1 MALYSSESN
10 RAWVSFKDGE
20 WLECDVTNS
29 SQTQL
34 NLRFTDGQV
43 QTVNRTQCQFCYRN
57 PSAVEDSDDFLTL
70 PNLDEPNILHSLRV
84 RYWKGHVYSYT
95 GPILIAVNPWKPVD
109 IYNINVLERHK
120 SSASKEP
127 HIFGVASKAFREL
140 LNSRKNQCIL
150 ISGESGS
157 GKTES
162 TKYVLQ
168 VLTASGENRTGAS
181 ASIEQQVML
190 TNPVLEAFGN
200 AKTLRNDNS
209 SRFGKWINV
218 HFDRKGTVA
227 GAEIKTYLLEK
238 ARVVQQTAG
247 ERNYHVFYQVCCA
260 AAAQKMLQDLRVEDA
275 STFNYTKTCL
285 VANNNDDTKSFDRTK
300 QALHFIGF
308 DATSQQNIF
317 ASISA
322 ILHIGNMQITEDREG
337 NAVLDNDAHLQAV
350 CSLLKVDVEAMK
362 KGICLRLIT
371 AGTDV
376 MLKPETSD
384 RANQGRDAFAKALYS
399 KLFDNIVKC
408 VNSALRLK
416 QATVTMQASVLDIF
430 GFEVFQKNHFEQ
442 FCINYANEKL
452 QLHFNHFNFM
462 LERQLYAREGI
473 ELVESDFVDNSA
485 CVELIENKSWGVQ
498 AILDDVCIMPKGD
511 DKAYLERLFQTPQM
525 KTHPHFVAPKQRNNT
540 FIVNHYAGTVA
551 YTVDEFCEK
560 NKDLLANDIVTMM
573 QSSKNKFFV
582 TLFEAAAVDP
592 GPTKPGRRPGGGGGG
607 SVAYKSVSATF
618 KTDLQSLMEAINAA
632 DPHFVRC
639 VNPNAQKRAELFE
652 DFKAIEQLR
661 CGGVIEAVRMC
672 RESYPSRYTHEEF
685 IGTFS
690 CICPEVA
697 GRQVQNKDEARR
709 VCLAMVQAMK
719 VQDRQYRLGSSMIL
733 LKREIIDE
741 MERRRALLLGGRAV
755 VLQNTVRR
763 YVATVELAKK
773 RENRRKFLSVVR
785 IQAILRRT
793 MTRSK
798 YMRMVQAVRLQ
809 EKKRLEEEARKK
821 LEEERARANQLLAQ
835 QQQQQQ
841 SMEQP
846 QQPVQ
851 QQPPLQREA
860 SNLVAQNSRAAVL
873 DQLGDDESDAEEED
887 EVQGYLEEDK
897 DDPEPAPQD
906 YAITPAPAKSR
917 QLQTQEEAPPVSP
930 LCIRI
935 QVHAEGITEALLF
948 HVDLLASAIR
958 QAVMIKDHKSFLK
971 VHPNTFRGQAAIE
984 WLRGHAAR
992 ALFGSEA
999 EKEKNQQLSRS
1010 VALLLGQKL
1019 LAVGVFRQVTGSL
1032 TKPLEDPNALFRFHE
1047 DEKEGPLL
1055 NCRSIWFQNAREP
1068 LLVVSELLYTMLNLR
1083 LKYPDRDL
1091 RDTEEL
1097 NNFTAAAAE
1106 LQLVNINDLS
1116 RIQLLAFFLNAY
1128 NLMVLHAH
1136 VVRGS
1141 VDGTDFKS
1149 QKIPFTRDN
1158 QYMIAAYNYSL
1169 AEIEERLFCRVLRAK
1184 FPKKSDKSRAPEPR
1198 VHFALSLGCAS
1209 SPRMR
1214 IYQPETL
1221 DEDLQQAAVEYLT
1234 TNAPKNR
1241 LRVQQRVHEVTLPK
1255 LFKWYKDDFG
1265 FSKQEILA
1273 YYASFM
1279 PPGMREEQT
1288 ELARSNN
1295 FVIKYEKYDWN
1306 LHLTKAC
1313 SEASRQPARQ
1323 LIANSPASPA
1333 RRIGYTQE
1341 QDPAHF
1347 GANQVFTPSLHE
1359 VGGGA
1364 QNTISQKVM
1373 APYNPNDQRGYA
1385 PNQAARAGPGDY
1397 RGQQQARPPPGYGG
1411 AGYPPPPRGGSISGL
1426 QDDSGAGG
1434 SDGFMC

>member
-1 MALYSSESN
+1 MS
-10 RAWVSFKDGE
+10 
-20 WLECDVTNS
+20 
-29 SQTQL
+29 
-34 NLRFTDGQV
+34 
-43 QTVNRTQCQFCYRN
+43 
-57 PSAVEDSDDFLTL
+57 
-70 PNLDEPNILHSLRV
+70 
-84 RYWKGHVYSYT
+84 
-95 GPILIAVNPWKPVD
+95 IAKF
-109 IYNINVLERHK
+109 I
-120 SSASKEP
+120 
-127 HIFGVASKAFREL
+127 
-140 LNSRKNQCIL
+140 CI
-150 ISGESGS
+150 
-157 GKTES
+157 
-162 TKYVLQ
+162 
-168 VLTASGENRTGAS
+168 
-181 ASIEQQVML
+181 SIEI
-190 TNPVLEAFGN
+190 F
-200 AKTLRNDNS
+200 
-209 SRFGKWINV
+209 F
-218 HFDRKGTVA
+218 
-227 GAEIKTYLLEK
+227 
-238 ARVVQQTAG
+238 
-247 ERNYHVFYQVCCA
+247 
-260 AAAQKMLQDLRVEDA
+260 
-275 STFNYTKTCL
+275 
-285 VANNNDDTKSFDRTK
+285 

-308 DATSQQNIF
+308 DATSQLNIF
-317 ASISA
+317 ATISA
-322 ILHIGNMQITEDREG
+322 ILHIGNMRLSEDREG
-337 NAVLDNDAHLQAV
+337 NAVLENDGHLQSV
-350 CSLLKVDVEAMK
+350 CSLLKVDVESFK

-376 MLKPETSD
+376 MLKPETCEK
-384 RANQGRDAFAKALYS
+384 ANQGRDAFSKALYS
-399 KLFDNIVKC
+399 KLFDHIVKC

-416 QATVTMQASVLDIF
+416 QSTVTMQVSVLDIF

-452 QLHFNHFNFM
+452 QLHFNHYNFM

-473 ELVESDFVDNSA
+473 ELIESDFVDNSA
-485 CVELIENKSWGVQ
+485 CVELIENKSWGIQ

-525 KTHPHFVAPKQRNNT
+525 KTHAHFVAPKQRNNT

-582 TLFEAAAVDP
+582 TLFETVAVDT
-592 GPTKPGRRPGGGGGG
+592 GPAKPGRRPGGAGG

-618 KTDLQSLMEAINAA
+618 KTDLGALMEAINAA

-672 RESYPSRYTHEEF
+672 RESYPSRYSHEEF

-697 GRQVQNKDEARR
+697 GRQIQSKEDAKRI
-709 VCLAMVQAMK
+709 CLAMVQAMR

-741 MERRRALLLGGRAV
+741 MERRRAQLLGGRAV

-763 YVATVELAKK
+763 FVAKVELAKK
-773 RENRRKFLSVVR
+773 RENRRRFLSVVR
-785 IQAILRRT
+785 VQAILRRT

-821 LEEERARANQLLAQ
+821 LEEERARASQLQAQHAQAQQLLESQ

-841 SMEQP
+841 
-846 QQPVQ
+846 QQAVSK
-851 QQPPLQREA
+851 EA
-860 SNLVAQNSRAAVL
+860 SNRVAQNSRAAVL
-873 DQLGDDESDAEEED
+873 DQLLDGDESDEGGEEG
-887 EVQGYLEEDK
+887 EVEGYLEDDK
-897 DDPEPAPQD
+897 DEPEPPPQD

-917 QLQTQEEAPPVSP
+917 QLTTQEEAPPVSP

-1198 VHFALSLGCAS
+1198 VHFALSLV
-1209 SPRMR
+1209 
-1214 IYQPETL
+1214 L
-1221 DEDLQQAAVEYLT
+1221 
-1234 TNAPKNR
+1234 NFN
-1241 LRVQQRVHEVTLPK
+1241 
-1255 LFKWYKDDFG
+1255 
-1265 FSKQEILA
+1265 
-1273 YYASFM
+1273 
-1279 PPGMREEQT
+1279 PG
-1288 ELARSNN
+1288 S
-1295 FVIKYEKYDWN
+1295 
-1306 LHLTKAC
+1306 
-1313 SEASRQPARQ
+1313 
-1323 LIANSPASPA
+1323 
-1333 RRIGYTQE
+1333 
-1341 QDPAHF
+1341 
-1347 GANQVFTPSLHE
+1347 
-1359 VGGGA
+1359 
-1364 QNTISQKVM
+1364 
-1373 APYNPNDQRGYA
+1373 
-1385 PNQAARAGPGDY
+1385 
-1397 RGQQQARPPPGYGG
+1397 
-1411 AGYPPPPRGGSISGL
+1411 
-1426 QDDSGAGG
+1426 
-1434 SDGFMC
+1434 